1 MKRAKPLELKVP
13 EVPEVPN
20 VPTRPAAAV
29 RSTRVFHVLAG
40 VSARRFRGLT
50 LLTSLSLLVV
60 VSLLATFSVLSWSIP
75 LVALAVMV
83 ADVAWLRR
91 VAASERAA
99 RRIRA
104 MASRGGPAAAP
115 SVAQPSAEPE
125 PGSEPV
131 AEPAD
136 SAAQYAELTAQ
147 YAELTAKYAELTA
160 KNAEL
165 TAQNAELA
173 EVAQPAAEVDPSGWA
188 PVPVPPPT
196 YTLKAR
202 VERPMSIPA
211 FVELTEYAPVLPL
224 NPDRPPYDEQLDLL
238 LEDRRAAGA

>member
-131 AEPAD
+131 AEPAG
-136 SAAQYAELTAQ
+136 SAAQ
-147 YAELTAKYAELTA
+147 YAELTA

-211 FVELTEYAPVLPL
+211 FVELTEYAPVHPL